1 MNITERKQVE
11 DHLST
16 ILEDLTRGEKAILY
30 KTLYAEGF
38 KISDCDEIIRQTPP
52 PSQGSEN
59 KAPLLRV
66 KAQVHLSRGWPM
78 NPRGWSRY
86 NVP

>member
-11 DHLST
+11 DHISG

-38 KISDCDEIIRQTPP
+38 KISDCDEIIRKTPP
-52 PSQGSEN
+52 PSQVSEN
-59 KAPLLRV
+59 KAPSPSV
-66 KAQVHLSRGWPM
+66 KSPVHLSRGWPM
-78 NPRGWSRY
+78 NPSGWL
-86 NVP
+86 